1 MYTLPFTV
9 ICFPYNTNSNEL
21 LQNNKTI
28 VLEIKLNT
36 FFFAY
41 NLVAELWLLTI
52 FFYCKKDDAK

>member
-1 MYTLPFTV
+1 MNY
-9 ICFPYNTNSNEL
+9 Y
-21 LQNNKTI
+21 NKTI